1 MTIFWAHN
9 LKVKEVKEVE
19 VLRAHNLK
27 VKVVEEVE
35 EVEAPCLS
43 SPSLSTSTHSTTP

>member
-1 MTIFWAHN
+1 MTIFWSHN

-27 VKVVEEVE
+27 VKEVVVVEEVL
-35 EVEAPCLS
+35 LS
-43 SPSLSTSTHSTTP
+43 PLSLSTSQRTRTP